1 MKTVIILTLLLF
13 NSTISKAF
21 DVVEFN
27 IENNKINIG
36 INLLQYIDSTNQLK
50 INEILTLFK
59 NDKFNKSHVEI
70 PNFKQNKSK
79 LWFSFQIKN
88 NTKKTLYLSINNP
101 HIDSFNLFQIQT
113 DKIINLGYAG
123 DKIDLKNR
131 AIKDNRI
138 LIKLPTNY
146 NESNTFIFSIKK
158 GASVK
163 IPISIITTKHLIEN
177 GNTEKLISGI
187 YFGAYITLLLI
198 SIIVYIITRDKIY
211 ILYFFYI
218 LIFSNYLFNELGYGY
233 LYFWEELNDLKL
245 SVRVMLGVFTTPTIV
260 IFSTEFLRMKKHFP
274 KARKVLNTVS
284 LLIIIEILLSNTIGL
299 VPNIYYNTQLAIN
312 HILIIILLVS
322 LIIMTIKSFK
332 VQKTESIII
341 FFSVL
346 TVLLGS
352 LIFILSEHK
361 LIPSNHFTLYASIWF
376 SLIDILIISIGL
388 SIRINEIFVSKMN
401 LGQQIIEQQKQL
413 LSAIITGEEKERKRL
428 ARELHDGISG
438 NLVSLSLKI
447 KADSKKEIIEKLT
460 QDTLR
465 EVRHI
470 SHKLIPPQFD
480 KRAIDEIISD
490 YIRTIKN
497 EHKFKIQFI
506 TKGDF
511 KLLGNEYKITLYRII
526 QESISNTSKYA
537 NSKTLIIQLFKIE
550 NEVTISIEDDGNGFD
565 INTHTDGIGL
575 INMESRVKE
584 LKGEFSIDSS
594 SEHGTLITI
603 SFEL

>member
-1 MKTVIILTLLLF
+1 MKTVILLTLLLC
-13 NSTISKAF
+13 NTSIIKAF
-21 DVVEFN
+21 HIVNFN
-27 IENNKINIG
+27 KGNSKIHIGNK
-36 INLLQYIDSTNQLK
+36 LSYYADSTNQLK
-50 INEILTLFK
+50 VDKILTLYK
-59 NDKFNKSHVEI
+59 NNRFIQSKVEI

-79 LWFSFQIKN
+79 LWFSFKLKN
-88 NTKKTLYLSINNP
+88 NTKQTLYLSINNP
-101 HIDSFNLFQIQT
+101 HIDSFNLYQIQT
-113 DKIINLGYAG
+113 DKIIHIGSAG
-123 DKIDLKNR
+123 DRIDLNNWD
-131 AIKDNRI
+131 IIDNRI
-138 LIKLPTNY
+138 TIKLPVNC
-146 NESNTFIFSIKK
+146 NEFNTFIFSIKK

-163 IPISIITTKHLIEN
+163 IPISIISTKYLIEN

-218 LIFSNYLFNELGYGY
+218 LVFSNYLFNELGYGY
-233 LYFWEELNDLKL
+233 LYFWEGLNHLKI
-245 SVRVMLGVFTTPTIV
+245 SVRVMLGVFTTPTI
-260 IFSTEFLRMKKHFP
+260 ILFSTEFLRMKKHFP
-274 KARKVLNTVS
+274 KVRNILNIVS
-284 LLIIIEILLSNTIGL
+284 VLIIIEIIISNIAG
-299 VPNIYYNTQLAIN
+299 VIPNSYYNIQLTIN

-322 LIIMTIKSFK
+322 LIIMTLKSFK

-346 TVLLGS
+346 SVLLAS
-352 LIFILSEHK
+352 LIFILAEHK
-361 LIPSNHFTLYASIWF
+361 LIPSNHFTLYAIIWF
-376 SLIDILIISIGL
+376 SLIDIIIISVGL
-388 SIRINEIFVSKMN
+388 SIRINKIFVSKMK
-401 LGQQIIEQQKQL
+401 LGEQIIEQQKQL

-438 NLVSLSLKI
+438 NLVSLTLKI
-447 KADSKKEIIEKLT
+447 KADSKKETIEKLA

-480 KRAIDEIISD
+480 KRTIDEIISD
-490 YIRTIKN
+490 YIRTIEN
-497 EHKFKIQFI
+497 EHEFKIQFI

-511 KLLGNEYKITLYRII
+511 KLLSNEYKITLYRII

-537 NSKTLIIQLFKIE
+537 NAKLLIIQLFKIE

-565 INTHTDGIGL
+565 INTHSDGIGL
-575 INMESRVKE
+575 INMESRVNE
-584 LKGEFSIDSS
+584 LKGEFSINSCT
-594 SEHGTLITI
+594 ENGTLITI